1 MKSIGLSRGEKLI
14 VDDKC
19 FLVRKGKVITKD
31 LLKNGKAIGHELFI
45 TKGEVIGNFF
55 SAVERDETE
64 PQEIISIEVEALE
77 DTELEEIIMKNC
89 CFNEDPY
96 LKKILLQLEKRTLMK
111 YYQELFDTKGYILA
125 VLKLHAGKKRELN
138 KSEVR
143 FDRFNNISRSQF
155 YKLYSELREEHYF
168 YEEDKKIIKLN
179 SLKINKYL
187 KKFWA

>member
-1 MKSIGLSRGEKLI
+1 MKLISLSKGEKLI
-14 VDDKC
+14 IDDKC

-31 LLKNGKAIGHELFI
+31 LLKNGRAIGHELFI
-45 TKGEVIGNFF
+45 SKGEVIGNFF

-64 PQEIISIEVEALE
+64 LQEIISIEVEALE

-89 CFNEDPY
+89 CLNEDPY

-111 YYQELFDTKGYILA
+111 YYQELFDTRGYILA

-155 YKLYSELREEHYF
+155 YKLYSELREEEYF
-168 YEEDKKIIKLN
+168 FEEDKKIIKLN

-187 KKFWA
+187 KKFWV